1 MKVVIQ
7 RVTEASVT
15 VEDKLISQI
24 GTGLMILHGVEV
36 GDSEEDL
43 EYIHKKIM
51 KLRIFD
57 DTEGVMN
64 DDITQVD
71 GEILLVSQFTLLA
84 STRKGNRPSY
94 INAAPPEISAP
105 LYETLANRLSE
116 SLGKPVQRGIFGAD
130 MKVKLINDGPVTIVI
145 DSKNR

>member
-15 VEDKLISQI
+15 GEDKLISQI
-24 GTGLMILHGVEV
+24 GKGLMILHGVEV

-43 EYIHKKIM
+43 KYIHKKIM

-57 DTEGVMN
+57 DLDGVMN
-64 DDITQVD
+64 EDISQAN

-84 STRKGNRPSY
+84 NTRKGNRPSY
-94 INAAPPEISAP
+94 VNAAPPEISSP
-105 LYETLANRLSE
+105 LYDTLANMLSE

-145 DSKNR
+145 DSRNK